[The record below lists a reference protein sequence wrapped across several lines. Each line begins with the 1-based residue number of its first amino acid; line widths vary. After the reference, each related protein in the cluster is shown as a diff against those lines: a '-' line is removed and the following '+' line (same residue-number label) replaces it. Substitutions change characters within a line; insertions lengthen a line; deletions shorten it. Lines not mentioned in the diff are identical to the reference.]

1 MAKSAPNLIR
11 DASYGELIQDPMYL
25 NVAQKVT
32 INGASNRNS
41 TDFTS
46 VIIELTPTIDC
57 FVELG
62 DDTVVAVS
70 GESHFITA
78 NSTRR
83 INTKDDVRIAVQNLT
98 SGEAG
103 SLYISEMV

>member
-1 MAKSAPNLIR
+1 MAKVTPDLVR
-11 DASYGELIQDPMYL
+11 DAAYGELIQDPMYP
-25 NVAQKVT
+25 NIAQKVT
-32 INGASNRNS
+32 IDGSSNRNI

-46 VIIELTPTIDC
+46 VIIELTPTVDC
-57 FVELG
+57 FIELG
-62 DDTVVAVS
+62 DSTVIAIS

-83 INTKDDVRIAVQNLT
+83 INTRDDTRIAVQNFT

-103 SLYISEMV
+103 SLYISEMI